1 MPLRHGRQINLIT
14 PTNYTFN
21 IYIKFTEEVIEY
33 IKRTVEEERE
43 RNAES
48 RAMLENEL
56 MEARRTS
63 EQITQLT
70 ALRMQIENA
79 ASGER
84 PVYIFMLFVIAF

>member
-1 MPLRHGRQINLIT
+1 MLPSL
-14 PTNYTFN
+14 FN
-21 IYIKFTEEVIEY
+21 QFSEEVIEY

-56 MEARRTS
+56 MQARRSS

-79 ASGER
+79 ATGER
-84 PVYIFMLFVIAF
+84 PVHIR